1 MTNCP
6 KCEMSL
12 KAGKKFCTGCGAALA
27 VPAPAPAPAPRPA
40 SAPPIAAAPIAR
52 SAPTPI
58 PSPILKPAQP
68 PAIAPTP
75 ASEPAPPPRHW
86 LRILLPAAL
95 LIFAVIVFSVAWS
108 VFTTDGFFDLKDDEV
123 LIAWLLTV
131 LGLGAVAGAVLIFR
145 RTPRRPR

>member
-6 KCEMSL
+6 KCETSL

-27 VPAPAPAPAPRPA
+27 APAPAPRPA

-52 SAPTPI
+52 SGPAPVPV
-58 PSPILKPAQP
+58 PILKPTQT

-75 ASEPAPPPRHW
+75 ASAPAPPPRHW
-86 LRILLPAAL
+86 LRIVLPAAL

-108 VFTTDGFFDLKDDEV
+108 VFTTDGFFDLKDDEILV
-123 LIAWLLTV
+123 AWLLTV

-145 RTPRRPR
+145 RTHRRPR